1 MRRPGG
7 NGYRTTDGRTRS
19 QHLSC
24 PNVSDKGRAA
34 ELLQLD
40 APPPG
45 LEPHEP
51 GFPPNQGRSLDQ
63 RGGSL
68 DAPRRSEADADA
80 DAEPDTDAE
89 IEVEVA
95 DEVNLLITATWTVAA
110 RTGSFEPSVR
120 EILQEAGVSTKAFY
134 RHFRSKDDLLLVALE
149 TASLQ
154 LADYIE
160 SKMAPLDAPVPRI
173 RVWLES
179 FMRQAIVPSAARR
192 TLPWALGVGQLA
204 HLYPDQF
211 DHSKALVIAP
221 LEREITEAVARG
233 TAVSPN
239 PARDARIIFGY
250 TMDAIRHHLIRRTE
264 PDRRD
269 LEQLVDFTYRALGI
283 STTE

>member
-1 MRRPGG
+1 MPGTPPCGEDRSRRQPTRDAGPGETEG
-7 NGYRTTDGRTRS
+7 D
-19 QHLSC
+19 
-24 PNVSDKGRAA
+24 
-34 ELLQLD
+34 
-40 APPPG
+40 
-45 LEPHEP
+45 
-51 GFPPNQGRSLDQ
+51 
-63 RGGSL
+63 
-68 DAPRRSEADADA
+68 
-80 DAEPDTDAE
+80 
-89 IEVEVA
+89 VA

-149 TASLQ
+149 TASCQ

-173 RVWLES
+173 RVWLEG

-204 HLYPDQF
+204 HLYPDEF

-233 TAVSPN
+233 TAMSPN

-264 PDRRD
+264 PDRRTPSSSSTSPTGPWGSTPPID
-269 LEQLVDFTYRALGI
+269 RLPALSGTPLSRLLWYSAAVCSELGARRWCYSAASSMWAARNP
-283 STTE
+283 STIVHASSADSGT

>member
-1 MRRPGG
+1 
-7 NGYRTTDGRTRS
+7 
-19 QHLSC
+19 
-24 PNVSDKGRAA
+24 VSDKGRAST

-40 APPPG
+40 TPPPG
-45 LEPHEP
+45 LET
-51 GFPPNQGRSLDQ
+51 LDAGNPLLD
-63 RGGSL
+63 RNPLDGGSQL
-68 DAPRRSEADADA
+68 DARSPGESEGD
-80 DAEPDTDAE
+80 
-89 IEVEVA
+89 VA

-149 TASLQ
+149 TASCQ

-173 RVWLES
+173 RVWLEG

-204 HLYPDQF
+204 HLYPDEF

-233 TAVSPN
+233 TAMSPN

-264 PDRRD
+264 PDSGD
-269 LEQLVDFTYRALGI
+269 TEQLVDFTYRALGI
-283 STTE
+283 STTD

>member
-1 MRRPGG
+1 M
-7 NGYRTTDGRTRS
+7 
-19 QHLSC
+19 
-24 PNVSDKGRAA
+24 SDKGRAA

-45 LEPHEP
+45 LTGLHAAEPR
-51 GFPPNQGRSLDQ
+51 GAG
-63 RGGSL
+63 GGSDL
-68 DAPRRSEADADA
+68 DRASAVDRASDL
-80 DAEPDTDAE
+80 
-89 IEVEVA
+89 EVEVPG
-95 DEVNLLITATWTVAA
+95 EVNLLITATWTVAA
-110 RTGSFEPSVR
+110 RTGTFEPSVR

-149 TASLQ
+149 TASWQ

-160 SKMAPLDAPVPRI
+160 SKMAPLDTPVPRI
-173 RVWLES
+173 RAWLEG
-179 FMRQAIVPSAARR
+179 FVRQAIVPSAARR

-221 LEREITEAVARG
+221 LEREITEAVTRG

-250 TMDAIRHHLIRRTE
+250 TMDFIRHHLIRRTE
-264 PDRRD
+264 PDRSD
-269 LEQLVDFTYRALGI
+269 TEQLVDFTYRALGI
-283 STTE
+283 TAPD